1 MITTFFILASNDPLR
16 WPFSFEFISID
27 VMSIGGGVEISEST
41 TRKTSFF
48 STIKKYKLKSLFK

>member
-1 MITTFFILASNDPLR
+1 MITTFFILASNDPLS

-48 STIKKYKLKSLFK
+48 STIKKYKL

>member
-1 MITTFFILASNDPLR
+1 MITTFFILASNDPLS

-41 TRKTSFF
+41 TKENKFF
-48 STIKKYKLKSLFK
+48 FNNKKIQIEKFI